1 MRTITL
7 YLASLIILLS
17 SCSRNDEIIALSK
30 GFFHSLSD
38 STYACPRDYYPY
50 YESLKIEAKSDVVDI
65 DETDIRTIGD
75 TVIVKC
81 FNNYTASDG
90 TFKQD
95 SVSLYLITNKS
106 DQYYICDSKGLL
118 TIDNDLK
125 DYGIITGAFS
135 TLNLKDR
142 ELAERYS
149 TVKKMWLNE
158 YFKVQLMLLEKVKI
172 QNWSWETSY
181 SGEAHGEG
189 RVVNNLDFAIEGV
202 KYTLKYY
209 DYRGDFMAE
218 DNGSIS
224 KKLYPGEKYNF
235 SFWSSNAKN
244 PDKANLR
251 LVFPDRL
258 VYKII
263 KEQTYTGNEYDEYI
277 RELEEKNITT
287 KETKDTGVKI

>member
-1 MRTITL
+1 MRTLTL

-30 GFFHSLSD
+30 GFFYSLSD

-50 YESLKIEAKSDVVDI
+50 YESLNIEAKSDVVDI
-65 DETDIRTIGD
+65 DESDIRTKGD

-81 FNNYTASDG
+81 YNNYTASDG

-106 DQYYICDSKGLL
+106 DQFYICDSKGLL
-118 TIDNDLK
+118 TIDDDLK
-125 DYGIITGAFS
+125 EYGIATGAFS
-135 TLNLKDR
+135 TFQLN
-142 ELAERYS
+142 AERYS

-189 RVVNNLDFAIEGV
+189 RVVNNLDFAIEGI

-209 DYRGDFMAE
+209 DYSGDFMAE
-218 DNGSIS
+218 DDGSIS
-224 KKLYPGEKYNF
+224 KTLYPGEKYNF

-244 PDKANLR
+244 PSKANLR

-263 KEQTYTGNEYDEYI
+263 KEQRYTSKEYDEYI
-277 RELEEKNITT
+277 NELNDDSNEEKS
-287 KETKDTGVKI
+287 TGVNI

>member
-1 MRTITL
+1 M
-7 YLASLIILLS
+7 
-17 SCSRNDEIIALSK
+17 
-30 GFFHSLSD
+30 
-38 STYACPRDYYPY
+38 
-50 YESLKIEAKSDVVDI
+50 
-65 DETDIRTIGD
+65 
-75 TVIVKC
+75 
-81 FNNYTASDG
+81 
-90 TFKQD
+90 
-95 SVSLYLITNKS
+95 
-106 DQYYICDSKGLL
+106 
-118 TIDNDLK
+118 
-125 DYGIITGAFS
+125 
-135 TLNLKDR
+135 
-142 ELAERYS
+142 
-149 TVKKMWLNE
+149 
-158 YFKVQLMLLEKVKI
+158 
-172 QNWSWETSY
+172 
-181 SGEAHGEG
+181 
-189 RVVNNLDFAIEGV
+189 VNNLDFAIEGV

-287 KETKDTGVKI
+287 KENKDTGVKI

>member
-1 MRTITL
+1 MRTLTL

-30 GFFHSLSD
+30 GFFYSLSD

-50 YESLKIEAKSDVVDI
+50 YESLNIEAKSDVVDI
-65 DETDIRTIGD
+65 DESDIRTKGD

-81 FNNYTASDG
+81 YNNYTASDG

-106 DQYYICDSKGLL
+106 EQFYICDSKGLL
-118 TIDNDLK
+118 TIDDDLK
-125 DYGIITGAFS
+125 EYGIATGAFS
-135 TLNLKDR
+135 TFQLNDR

-189 RVVNNLDFAIEGV
+189 RVVNNLDFAIEGI

-209 DYRGDFMAE
+209 DYSGDFMAE
-218 DNGSIS
+218 DDGSIS
-224 KKLYPGEKYNF
+224 KTLYPGEKYNF

-244 PDKANLR
+244 PSKANLR
-251 LVFPDRL
+251 LIFPDRL

-263 KEQTYTGNEYDEYI
+263 KEQRYTGKEYDEYI
-277 RELEEKNITT
+277 NELNDDSREEKSDGVNI
-287 KETKDTGVKI
+287 